1 MTFEEAEKQDCR
13 EIPLWKKADWP
24 RDVALL
30 EECRSWLQLPDGQG
44 DGRHFLCPMRGK
56 RAPELARGAI
66 LDLFETIANES
77 RVDLITSCSTPGNP
91 SIRQQCNV
99 TSTLG
104 SQAVINTGL
113 APGINTQH
121 STVDDV

>member
-1 MTFEEAEKQDCR
+1 MGACSV
-13 EIPLWKKADWP
+13 LSGLS
-24 RDVALL
+24 DVVW
-30 EECRSWLQLPDGQG
+30 CGVVWCGVVWCGVVWWYNRFSGWW
-44 DGRHFLCPMRGK
+44 
-56 RAPELARGAI
+56 
-66 LDLFETIANES
+66 
-77 RVDLITSCSTPGNP
+77 SCSTPGNP